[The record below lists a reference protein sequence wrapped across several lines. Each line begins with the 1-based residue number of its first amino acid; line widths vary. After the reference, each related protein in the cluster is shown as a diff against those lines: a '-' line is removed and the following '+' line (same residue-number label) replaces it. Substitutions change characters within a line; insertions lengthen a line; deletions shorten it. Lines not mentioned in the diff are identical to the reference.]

1 MRCRQ
6 ARSAE
11 QMVSLA
17 GKQLLR
23 DGMLK
28 AGNVLGVV
36 AGTRQASGATN
47 FMRLHRVTA
56 EEAEAALP
64 TLKRSPKLKN
74 ATGLKNSSAKRGKKA
89 RAAHRSAL

>member
-11 QMVSLA
+11 QMVTLA
-17 GKQLLR
+17 GQQLLR
-23 DGMLK
+23 DGRLK
-28 AGNVLGVV
+28 SGNVLGVV

-47 FMRLHRVTA
+47 FMRLHLVTA

-64 TLKRSPKLKN
+64 RSAAKLKN
-74 ATGLKNSSAKRGKKA
+74 SRLKTSLAKPGKKA
-89 RAAHRSAL
+89 RAARRTAL